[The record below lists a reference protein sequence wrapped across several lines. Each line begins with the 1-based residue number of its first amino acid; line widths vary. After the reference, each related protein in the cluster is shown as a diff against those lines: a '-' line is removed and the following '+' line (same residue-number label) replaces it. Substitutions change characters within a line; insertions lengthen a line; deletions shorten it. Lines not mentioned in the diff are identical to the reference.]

1 MTIICCKTHRGDDAF
16 AVLTLY
22 VYMFFLTSTV
32 AIGRFVMGLFWMTN
46 PPEIY
51 TAAIGLYSLWLI
63 IRIST
68 SLYSYITD
76 GATQLMTQVSFFHH
90 A

>member
-1 MTIICCKTHRGDDAF
+1 M
-16 AVLTLY
+16 
-22 VYMFFLTSTV
+22 

-63 IRIST
+63 IRVLI
-68 SLYSYITD
+68 SLYGYVAE
-76 GATQLMTQVSFFHH
+76 GAVQLMSQVSVS
-90 A
+90 